1 MTIKTEFPKLVKLAW
16 PLLIAQ
22 LTQTM
27 MGVSD
32 TIMAGRV
39 SATDMAAVAIASS
52 IFLPVL
58 FFIQGIILALP
69 PIISRLQ
76 GSKQNSDIANATQQT
91 MWLAL
96 FITVPLSF
104 VALAIPTL
112 FEFAPIEPDLKHI
125 TTKYLSYVLWS
136 LPAFALYQVLR
147 NYCEG
152 LSVTKPSMI
161 IMVIGLCVNIPAN
174 YIFIHG
180 LLGAPK
186 LDGAGCAVATAL
198 VFVAMFISTA
208 IYTLRSQKLSVY
220 NLYQRLYT
228 PNLKDIIEVI
238 KLGFPIAMTILF
250 EVSLFAAIAIFLS
263 PFGATVVASHQIALN
278 FSSLMFMVPLSIG
291 MATTIRVGYLLGEN
305 GPEKAKTA
313 IKSAMILGL
322 SCSLITATLSV
333 LLRFPIANLYTT
345 DDVVIQGAASL
356 MLLAAMFQLSDA
368 IQVIAACALRG
379 YKDTKAMFYITFLS
393 YWVIGLTLG
402 ISLGL
407 TDFIVPKM
415 AAEGFWIGI
424 IVGLSA
430 AAIMLGLRVVYIQ
443 KKFVTQM
450 PLNAEYLNE

>member
-1 MTIKTEFPKLVKLAW
+1 MTIRTEFPKLVKLAW

-52 IFLPVL
+52 IFLPIL
-58 FFIQGIILALP
+58 FFIQGIVLALP

-76 GSKQNSDIANATQQT
+76 GAKQLDRIAHSTQQ
-91 MWLAL
+91 MAWVAL

-104 VALAIPTL
+104 SALIVPWL
-112 FEFAPIEPDLKHI
+112 FEFAPVEPKLKAI
-125 TTKYLSYVLWS
+125 TIQYLSYALWS

-174 YIFIHG
+174 FIFIHG
-180 LLGAPK
+180 LFGAPA
-186 LDGAGCAVATAL
+186 LGGAGCAIATAL
-198 VFVAMFISTA
+198 VFVAMLVSTA
-208 IYTLRSQKLSVY
+208 IYTFYSRKLSRY
-220 NLYQRLYT
+220 NLYATLYM
-228 PNLKDIIEVI
+228 PRISDLWEIVR
-238 KLGFPIAMTILF
+238 LGFPIAMTILF
-250 EVSLFAAIAIFLS
+250 EVSLFAAIAIFLA
-263 PFGATVVASHQIALN
+263 PFGAVVVASHQIALN

-291 MATTIRVGYLLGEN
+291 MATTIRVGYLLGEDT
-305 GPEKAKTA
+305 PEKAKTA
-313 IKSAMILGL
+313 IKSAMLLGL
-322 SCSLITATLSV
+322 ACSFITATLSV
-333 LLRFPIANLYTT
+333 VLRFPIAKLYTT
-345 DDVVIQGAASL
+345 DEVVILGAANL

-368 IQVIAACALRG
+368 IQVVAACALRG

-393 YWVIGLTLG
+393 YWIIGLTLG
-402 ISLGL
+402 ITLGL
-407 TDFIVPKM
+407 TDFFVPKM

-424 IVGLSA
+424 IVGLTA
-430 AAIMLGLRVVYIQ
+430 AAIMLGSRVHYIQ
-443 KKFVTQM
+443 RQYAR
-450 PLNAEYLNE
+450 NH

>member
-1 MTIKTEFPKLVKLAW
+1 MSIKTEFPKLVKLAW

-52 IFLPVL
+52 IFLPIL
-58 FFIQGIILALP
+58 FFIQGIVLALP

-76 GSKQNSDIANATQQT
+76 GAKQLDRIANSTQQT
-91 MWLAL
+91 IWLAL

-104 VALAIPTL
+104 SALAVPWL
-112 FEFAPIEPDLKHI
+112 FEFAPVEQELKSI
-125 TTKYLSYVLWS
+125 TIQYLSYVLWS
-136 LPAFALYQVLR
+136 LPAFGLYQVLR

-180 LLGAPK
+180 LFGAPA
-186 LDGAGCAVATAL
+186 LGGAGCAIATAL

-208 IYTLRSQKLSVY
+208 VYTVYTKKLASY
-220 NLYQRLYT
+220 SLYKAFYRPVFNELW
-228 PNLKDIIEVI
+228 DVI

-291 MATTIRVGYLLGEN
+291 MATTIRVGYLLGE
-305 GPEKAKTA
+305 GTPEKAKTA
-313 IKSAMILGL
+313 IKSAILLGL
-322 SCSLITATLSV
+322 SCSLITAILSIV
-333 LLRFPIANLYTT
+333 MRFPIAHLYTK
-345 DDVVIQGAASL
+345 DEVVIMGAANL

-379 YKDTKAMFYITFLS
+379 YKDTKAMFYITFIS
-393 YWVIGLTLG
+393 YWVIGLSLG
-402 ISLGL
+402 VTLGL
-407 TDFIVPKM
+407 TNIIVPKM

-424 IVGLSA
+424 IVGLTA
-430 AAIMLGLRVVYIQ
+430 AAVMLGARVLYIQ
-443 KKFVTQM
+443 RRQQY
-450 PLNAEYLNE
+450 N

>member
-1 MTIKTEFPKLVKLAW
+1 MTIRTEFPKLVKLAW

-52 IFLPVL
+52 IFLPIL

-76 GSKQNSDIANATQQT
+76 GAKQLDRIANSTQQT

-104 VALAIPTL
+104 SALIVPWL
-112 FEFAPIEPDLKHI
+112 FELAPVEEALRSI
-125 TTKYLSYVLWS
+125 TIQYLSYVLWS

-180 LLGAPK
+180 LFGAPA
-186 LDGAGCAVATAL
+186 LGGAGCAIATAL
-198 VFVAMFISTA
+198 VFVAMFLSTA
-208 IYTLRSQKLSVY
+208 IYTFYSKKLSDY
-220 NLYQRLYT
+220 NLYARLYM
-228 PNLKDIIEVI
+228 PKKQDLWEVLR
-238 KLGFPIAMTILF
+238 LGFPIAMTILF

-263 PFGATVVASHQIALN
+263 PFGAIVVASHQIALN

-291 MATTIRVGYLLGEN
+291 MATTIRVGYLLGEDAPN
-305 GPEKAKTA
+305 KAKTA
-313 IKSAMILGL
+313 IKSAMLLGL
-322 SCSLITATLSV
+322 FCSLITATLSV
-333 LLRFPIANLYTT
+333 VLRFPIAHLYTT
-345 DDVVIQGAASL
+345 DEVVIVGAANL

-402 ISLGL
+402 ITLGL
-407 TDFIVPKM
+407 TDFITPKM

-424 IVGLSA
+424 IVGLTA
-430 AAIMLGLRVVYIQ
+430 AAVMLGWRVVYIQ
-443 KKFVTQM
+443 RKQ
-450 PLNAEYLNE
+450 YS